1 MSLSHLPEPRRP
13 NAIHKLGDR
22 VTIRDER
29 AIFVLRC
36 EKAGKSG
43 LRAPRILAA
52 MSTMVDLAEKLL
64 ATTIVN
70 AWDVECEWR
79 LEKVIRR
86 SYGGQ

>member
-1 MSLSHLPEPRRP
+1 
-13 NAIHKLGDR
+13 
-22 VTIRDER
+22 
-29 AIFVLRC
+29 
-36 EKAGKSG
+36 
-43 LRAPRILAA
+43 
-52 MSTMVDLAEKLL
+52 MVDLAEKLL